1 MLVMRPRGKMNTQ
14 QTETETRVS
23 STQYFPHID
32 LVLQSLRINRERL
45 SSKSK
50 IAIDARLLRLM
61 LQTVAATLP
70 FSEEFYMEHY
80 PDIADA
86 YAAGK
91 IPNLHQHF
99 LDSGYLEGRIGYPPE
114 IDEKFYL
121 STYKDVSKAVA
132 AAMSKTVP
140 SIICVPVQ
148 PKGGCPMRPC
158 ANPSIIGWSSCATKQ
173 VATEGGVG
181 G

>member
-1 MLVMRPRGKMNTQ
+1 MHPRGKMNTQ
-14 QTETETRVS
+14 QTGTETRVS

-32 LVLQSLRINRERL
+32 LILQSLRINRERL

-70 FSEEFYMEHY
+70 FSEEFYMENY

-99 LDSGYLEGRIGYPPE
+99 LDSGYLEGRIGYTPE
-114 IDEKFYL
+114 IDEGFYL
-121 STYKDVSKAVA
+121 ATYKDVGKAVA
-132 AAMSKTVP
+132 AGDVENGAEHYMRAGAAEGRVP
-140 SIICVPVQ
+140 NAAVRQSIDNWMAVLRDET
-148 PKGGCPMRPC
+148 GSR
-158 ANPSIIGWSSCATKQ
+158 
-173 VATEGGVG
+173 
-181 G
+181 